1 MNDSTSLLTVPSLLH
16 SFFSL
21 TDVNTDIKLKKLS
34 KNGNEMKGCI
44 SRATL
49 IEDRARRIS
58 AYPRRNSAS
67 ASYSRRKFPPR
78 GDAEAMTT
86 GGWRHKEKRPT
97 KVTIYNRPRYTPD
110 EPGGGDAR
118 ERRRGRGRK
127 GSRRRRRRNSDSND
141 AQSGR
146 LNAETAIY

>member
-1 MNDSTSLLTVPSLLH
+1 MNDSSSLLTVPSLLH

-34 KNGNEMKGCI
+34 KKRERNERLHFARNI
-44 SRATL
+44 NR
-49 IEDRARRIS
+49 DRARRIS